1 MVISLAGAGVF
12 RGAGRQILGGAMRV
26 ESPNLRE
33 MGARVEELLGEIR
46 AADPGVAGRAEEVV
60 GLLVDLYGEAL
71 AHVVDLVGAAGDGLM
86 DQMVD
91 DSLLASLLL
100 LHGLHPEPVEPR
112 IERALDR
119 IRPGLGGK
127 KLEVARLED
136 DGALRLRLSS
146 PLDGCPSTIGTV
158 QQTIEDAVTEW
169 APEVTS
175 VYIEGLFM
183 PVPVVAE
190 PVPVPVTI
198 GRRPPRETI
207 AVSEAG

>member
-1 MVISLAGAGVF
+1 
-12 RGAGRQILGGAMRV
+12 MRV

-46 AADPGVAGRAEEVV
+46 AADPGVAARAEEVV

-71 AHVVDLVGAAGDGLM
+71 AHVVDLVAAAGDGGLV
-86 DQMVD
+86 DQIVD

-127 KLEVARLED
+127 KLEVVRLED

-175 VYIEGLFM
+175 VFIEGLFI
-183 PVPVVAE
+183 PLPTE
-190 PVPVPVTI
+190 PEPKPVPVTI

-207 AVSEAG
+207 AVSEVG

>member
-1 MVISLAGAGVF
+1 M
-12 RGAGRQILGGAMRV
+12 LGGAMRV

-71 AHVVDLVGAAGDGLM
+71 AHVVDLVAAAGDGLM
-86 DQMVD
+86 DQVVD

-127 KLEVARLED
+127 KLDVVRLED

-175 VYIEGLFM
+175 VFIEGLFI
-183 PVPVVAE
+183 PLPAAEPE
-190 PVPVPVTI
+190 PVPVAI

>member
-1 MVISLAGAGVF
+1 
-12 RGAGRQILGGAMRV
+12 MRV

-46 AADPGVAGRAEEVV
+46 AADPGVAARAEEVV

-71 AHVVDLVGAAGDGLM
+71 AHVVDLVGSAGDGLM
-86 DQMVD
+86 DQIVD

-127 KLEVARLED
+127 KLDVVRLED

-146 PLDGCPSTIGTV
+146 PLEGCPSTIGTV
-158 QQTIEDAVTEW
+158 QETIEDAVTEW

-183 PVPVVAE
+183 PVPTAPE
-190 PVPVPVTI
+190 PVPVSI

-207 AVSEAG
+207 AVSEVG

>member
-1 MVISLAGAGVF
+1 M
-12 RGAGRQILGGAMRV
+12 LGGAMRV

-71 AHVVDLVGAAGDGLM
+71 AHVVDLVEAAGGGLM

-127 KLEVARLED
+127 KLDVVRLED

-175 VYIEGLFM
+175 IFIEGLFI
-183 PVPVVAE
+183 PVPVAAE

>member
-1 MVISLAGAGVF
+1 
-12 RGAGRQILGGAMRV
+12 MRV
-26 ESPNLRE
+26 ESRNLKD

-46 AADPGVAGRAEEVV
+46 AADPGVARKAEEVV

-71 AHVVDLVGAAGDGLM
+71 GRVVDLGEAIGGELV
-86 DQMVD
+86 DQVVD
-91 DSLLASLLL
+91 DPLLASLLL
-100 LHGLHPEPVEPR
+100 LHGLHPDAIDVR

-127 KLEVARLED
+127 KLDVVRLED

-158 QQTIEDAVTEW
+158 QETIENAITEW

-175 VYIEGLFM
+175 VFIEGLFI
-183 PVPVVAE
+183 PLATE
-190 PVPVPVTI
+190 PEPVPVTI
-198 GRRPPRETI
+198 GRRPGSKSIPLTE
-207 AVSEAG
+207 VG

>member
-1 MVISLAGAGVF
+1 
-12 RGAGRQILGGAMRV
+12 MRV
-26 ESPNLRE
+26 ESRNLKD

-46 AADPGVAGRAEEVV
+46 AADPGVARKAEEVV

-71 AHVVDLVGAAGDGLM
+71 GRVVDLGEAVGGELI
-86 DQMVD
+86 DQLVD
-91 DSLLASLLL
+91 DPLLASLLL

-127 KLEVARLED
+127 KLDVVRLED

-169 APEVTS
+169 APEVSS
-175 VYIEGLFM
+175 VFIEGLFI
-183 PVPVVAE
+183 PLPTAPE
-190 PVPVPVTI
+190 PVAVTI
-198 GRRPPRETI
+198 GSRPPRKSI
-207 AVSEAG
+207 PLSEAG